1 MKKLLTALT
10 LSVLLSAPAFAG
22 PNHDRPEFKKL
33 SVQPHPQKTT
43 PSAPVTPGAPTTG
56 K

>member
-10 LSVLLSAPAFAG
+10 LSVLLSPSALAG

-33 SVQPHPQKTT
+33 SAQPQKTT